1 MKQQAVDAWHK
12 LRQQIPDA
20 RAATFED
27 WWRLWNISDA
37 EVSRLMDGVYK
48 SGVIETTA
56 PPGQ

>member
-37 EVSRLMDGVYK
+37 EVRRLMDGVYK
-48 SGVIETTA
+48 SGVLEKAA